1 MTATLYGANV
11 SPFVRK
17 VMIFSFETGLEGRF
31 ERVRTVVAM
40 TKPNAALMPDNPLS
54 KLPTLVL
61 DDGSALFDSFV
72 ICEYLDGLHAG
83 APLVPKAGPE
93 RWEVLRWH
101 ALGNGLLDL
110 LVLWRNERD
119 REPQRQLKELLDAFA
134 VKYAATL
141 ARLDGE
147 AAALEAAPFRLGHIA
162 IVCALGYLDFRFADM
177 DWRGGHPRLAA
188 WFQKQ
193 LQRPSVRMTAPV
205 DA

>member
-1 MTATLYGANV
+1 LKLHWSPR

-17 VMIFSFETGLEGRF
+17 VMIFALETGLEGRF
-31 ERVRTVVAM
+31 ERLRSVVAM

-61 DDGSALFDSFV
+61 DDGTALFDSYV
-72 ICEYLDGLHAG
+72 ICEYLDGLHDG
-83 APLVPKAGPE
+83 APLVPKAGSE

-101 ALGNGLLDL
+101 ALGNGLLDM

-147 AAALEAAPFRLGHIA
+147 AAALDAAPFRLGHIA
-162 IVCALGYLDFRFADM
+162 IVSALGYLDFRFAGM
-177 DWRGGHPRLAA
+177 DWRSPYPRLAA
-188 WFQKQ
+188 WFEKQ
-193 LQRPSVRMTAPV
+193 NQRPSVRMTAPV

>member
-1 MTATLYGANV
+1 MKLHWSPR

-17 VMIFSFETGLEGRF
+17 VMIFAYETGLEGRF
-31 ERVRTVVAM
+31 ERVRSVVAM

-61 DDGSALFDSFV
+61 DDGTALFDSYV

-93 RWEVLRWH
+93 RWQVLRWH
-101 ALGNGLLDL
+101 ALGNGLLDM

-162 IVCALGYLDFRFADM
+162 IVSALGYLDFRFAGM
-177 DWRGGHPRLAA
+177 DWRSAYPRLGA
-188 WFQKQ
+188 WFEKQK
-193 LQRPSVRMTAPV
+193 QRPSVRNSAPV

>member
-1 MTATLYGANV
+1 MKLHWSPR

-17 VMIFSFETGLEGRF
+17 VMIFAYEAGLADRF
-31 ERVRTVVAM
+31 ERVRSVVAM

-93 RWEVLRWH
+93 RWQVLRWH
-101 ALGNGLLDL
+101 ALGNGLLDM

-134 VKYAATL
+134 VKYAAGTS
-141 ARLDGE
+141 
-147 AAALEAAPFRLGHIA
+147 PI
-162 IVCALGYLDFRFADM
+162 II
-177 DWRGGHPRLAA
+177 
-188 WFQKQ
+188 K
-193 LQRPSVRMTAPV
+193 S
-205 DA
+205 

>member
-1 MTATLYGANV
+1 MKLHWSPR

-17 VMIFSFETGLEGRF
+17 VMIFAYETGLADRF
-31 ERVRTVVAM
+31 ERVRSVVAM
-40 TKPNAALMPDNPLS
+40 TRPNTALIPDNPLS

-61 DDGSALFDSFV
+61 DDGSALFDSYV

-93 RWEVLRWH
+93 RWQVLRWH
-101 ALGNGLLDL
+101 ALGNGLLDM

-119 REPQRQLKELLDAFA
+119 REPQRQSKELLDAFA

-141 ARLDGE
+141 GRLDAE
-147 AAALEAAPFRLGHIA
+147 AAALDAAPFRLGHIA
-162 IVCALGYLDFRFADM
+162 IVSALGYLDFRFAGI
-177 DWRGGHPRLAA
+177 DWRSAYPRLAA
-188 WFQKQ
+188 WFEKQ
-193 LQRPSVRMTAPV
+193 NQRPSVQMTVPV